1 MPQAQTG
8 EIVPLIPPRPKDV
21 NIEQSCRNRT
31 LESFKKQYIVGGD
44 GIMPSTLPAQKIMM
58 HGLPWPHRLAGNAS
72 SNQMKSVRTNIN
84 QYKSI
89 RFKLHSMKKST
100 KSMSTKVYHQIY
112 QINEK
117 VYILGITIG
126 IWTDPFA
133 ARAQLVGPRPM
144 RHPKAV
150 VANDMPKANRS
161 LESENVRGTIATL
174 HYLSKWRTQ
183 WLWCKKAQFCVSLGN
198 SFARQRSKR
207 VYIHPLGV
215 DMKPDDTG
223 CVAWLAKWSTG
234 GRKLW
239 EHPSKSKCPENSK
252 LAASGGE
259 IASRPGCFSIAD
271 QNWGH
276 LSVLSWKNV
285 DTQK

>member
-1 MPQAQTG
+1 M
-8 EIVPLIPPRPKDV
+8 
-21 NIEQSCRNRT
+21 
-31 LESFKKQYIVGGD
+31 
-44 GIMPSTLPAQKIMM
+44 
-58 HGLPWPHRLAGNAS
+58 
-72 SNQMKSVRTNIN
+72 
-84 QYKSI
+84 
-89 RFKLHSMKKST
+89 
-100 KSMSTKVYHQIY
+100 
-112 QINEK
+112 
-117 VYILGITIG
+117 
-126 IWTDPFA
+126 
-133 ARAQLVGPRPM
+133 
-144 RHPKAV
+144 
-150 VANDMPKANRS
+150 
-161 LESENVRGTIATL
+161 
-174 HYLSKWRTQ
+174 TQ

-207 VYIHPLGV
+207 VYTIHPLGV

-252 LAASGGE
+252 VAASGVE

-285 DTQK
+285 DTQKWKIRPMKHPVIHIFSVLFLCSLWLALVCFHGETTSQTLAGDRTHATLDHTSVKPFQHLMMILHTWDCKVNWQRPKDWPSKYHESCSYFPMPKILFTVWRSIAVWSGDSTPATSMRPEESFDANLFLLWRQIVLTCLKR